1 MMLQV
6 SQSIKDIYFL
16 NMDIMSCNNNNN
28 NMFLKSIQNNIIMF
42 NSDFYLKP
50 NPSHLS
56 FHKILIDYLVL
67 LESEGSNIII

>member
-1 MMLQV
+1 
-6 SQSIKDIYFL
+6 
-16 NMDIMSCNNNNN
+16 MDDMSCYNNNN
-28 NMFLKSIQNNIIMF
+28 NMSLKSIQNNIFMF

-50 NPSHLS
+50 NPSNLS